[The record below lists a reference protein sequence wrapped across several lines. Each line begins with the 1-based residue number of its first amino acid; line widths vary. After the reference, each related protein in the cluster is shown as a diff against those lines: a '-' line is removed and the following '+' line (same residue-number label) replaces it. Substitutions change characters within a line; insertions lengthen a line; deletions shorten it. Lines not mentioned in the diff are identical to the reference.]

1 MTTRCAR
8 CRAGAAR
15 LVAPAGLLDR
25 LLRLFFFLPFR
36 CQVCT
41 TRFHRFSIAAALQ
54 PQPEDKREYLR
65 LLTSFQAVVAG
76 VDGPA
81 PARVVDLTV
90 AGCGLET
97 TTPMAKGA
105 FIRLQ
110 LLPPEEQ
117 TAIRVET
124 AIVRSQRP
132 DAVGVQFLE
141 FAATDARRLR
151 DYVHSLLTQPNPA
164 ALA

>member
-1 MTTRCAR
+1 MMGNGPNQITTHRRPSPRSWRNNAADKNDVQPSATGCCCTMTTRCAR

-90 AGCGLET
+90 AGCGLE
-97 TTPMAKGA
+97 
-105 FIRLQ
+105 
-110 LLPPEEQ
+110 
-117 TAIRVET
+117 
-124 AIVRSQRP
+124 
-132 DAVGVQFLE
+132 
-141 FAATDARRLR
+141 
-151 DYVHSLLTQPNPA
+151 
-164 ALA
+164 